1 MPAVPAVV
9 AIVPM
14 TKPTPYTQP
23 FDNQPSHQPT
33 GTLATTTAS
42 AVSPITQTGSLRTRS
57 SQTPEGSEN
66 STKGSTSI
74 AVKKAHLRRAGVH
87 QDGGRERQRQ
97 HRDLPAQQVDQD
109 RSPQPAVGA
118 VVQQVASGQRQAQ
131 LRAYEPGQRAGLRE
145 AGVGV
150 PTIAPRREVRP
161 APPSEPGRRRHP
173 GANQLR

>member
-1 MPAVPAVV
+1 MPAVV

-14 TKPTPYTQP
+14 TKPTPYTHP

-74 AVKKAHLRRAGVH
+74 AVKRPICVGLACIRMAAASGSASIVTCPPSKLIRIEVHSRRSV
-87 QDGGRERQRQ
+87 RSCS
-97 HRDLPAQQVDQD
+97 
-109 RSPQPAVGA
+109 RSPAGSARRSLGHTSQVNAPVFVG
-118 VVQQVASGQRQAQ
+118 R
-131 LRAYEPGQRAGLRE
+131 
-145 AGVGV
+145 VGV